1 MAGAHCLAGRKR
13 VGHAEVVGDIAV
25 GVAPGG
31 SMDTLLRRQAALLG
45 RSLAYRV
52 QVSGMDAA
60 ARIVAADLGPA
71 VLPREAVESCMCR
84 LPAWYGYGSAMPE
97 RGADLSSA
105 PARGCQPHGGHA
117 AAGGAPRSG
126 GCVGCGNRGGA
137 QPCLRAAQNTVP
149 WAP

>member
-1 MAGAHCLAGRKR
+1 MDGAHCLAGRKR

-31 SMDTLLRRQAALLG
+31 MMDTLLR

-71 VLPREAVESCMCR
+71 VLPSEAVESCMCR
-84 LPAWYGYGSAMPE
+84 LPA
-97 RGADLSSA
+97 
-105 PARGCQPHGGHA
+105 
-117 AAGGAPRSG
+117 
-126 GCVGCGNRGGA
+126 
-137 QPCLRAAQNTVP
+137 
-149 WAP
+149 

>member
-31 SMDTLLRRQAALLG
+31 MMDTLLRRQAALLG

-52 QVSGMDAA
+52 QVSGMDAV
-60 ARIVAADLGPA
+60 ARIVAVGLGPA
-71 VLPREAVESCMCR
+71 VLPREAVERVACAGCRPDTGMAQRYLGAAPICR
-84 LPAWYGYGSAMPE
+84 LHT
-97 RGADLSSA
+97 RG
-105 PARGCQPHGGHA
+105 GQPHGGHA